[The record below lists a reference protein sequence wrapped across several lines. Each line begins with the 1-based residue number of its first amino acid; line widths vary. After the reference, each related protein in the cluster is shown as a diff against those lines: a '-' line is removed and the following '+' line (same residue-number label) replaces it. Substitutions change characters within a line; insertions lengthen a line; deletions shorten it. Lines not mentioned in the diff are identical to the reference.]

1 MVVNE
6 AERRRGKARI
16 VINYKK
22 LNQFTKTDNYFLPN
36 KEGLINLV
44 KNRKFFSKFD
54 CKSGFWQIKM
64 EETSIKYTCF
74 STPQEF
80 YKWIVMPFGLK
91 NTPRIFQRRMA
102 MLLNIFTIFL
112 LSV

>member
-1 MVVNE
+1 MVYSEDDIKEFSIQIKELLEKGLIRPSNGAFSSTAFTVVNE
-6 AERRRGKARI
+6 AKQRRGKAQM

-36 KEGLINLV
+36 KELLINLV

-64 EETSIKYTCF
+64 EKISIKYTGF
-74 STPQEF
+74 STPQ
-80 YKWIVMPFGLK
+80 
-91 NTPRIFQRRMA
+91 
-102 MLLNIFTIFL
+102 
-112 LSV
+112 